1 MVGTRHQEGLTP
13 GWSGYSIQ
21 EDPQYNEDRVKYSQV
36 GYEGINPSV
45 AHPTE
50 LRVPASQDIE
60 QIAHG

>member
-1 MVGTRHQEGLTP
+1 M
-13 GWSGYSIQ
+13 
-21 EDPQYNEDRVKYSQV
+21 

-60 QIAHG
+60 QIAHGGVEYPTSKGKTHMESRGQEAIVFLQSSFNLV